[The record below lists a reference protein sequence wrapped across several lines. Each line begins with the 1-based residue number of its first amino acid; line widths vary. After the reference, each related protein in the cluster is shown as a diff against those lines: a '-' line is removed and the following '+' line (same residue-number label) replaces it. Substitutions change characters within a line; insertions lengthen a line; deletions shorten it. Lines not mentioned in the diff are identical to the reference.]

1 MAKKRKH
8 DVKVKLK
15 NGVVEITGGGTPKNN
30 GDVIAAKGNN
40 LITLKTTGNVVFTAK
55 GIGFDDPTPFVTFV
69 EDHQILVIDRN
80 QNTSKTPKVYKYWV
94 WVKKKNNN
102 KVYKSPDPL
111 ISN

>member
-8 DVKVKLK
+8 GVKVSLK
-15 NGVVEITGGGTPKNN
+15 SGPKGTKIVDFKPNGGN
-30 GDVIAAKGNN
+30 VIAAKGNN
-40 LITLKTTGNVVFTAK
+40 LITLTTVGNLVFTGK